1 MKKRVYLSAL
11 FSAMFLILFSAC
23 SSDENMDKGQ
33 TVDVAKNIIFKMN
46 FVDYNAGDSIEGK
59 TRASQTEPAK
69 KQIVP
74 MGDFFAEVSLERDTT
89 KASKKEQAAT
99 TRALADGKYHL
110 YAYQGTT
117 QKGMMTGTM
126 ASNTFTPD
134 GGIDGMSLLPGTYTF
149 ICVNDDVDV
158 SGSLWKISRSKIET
172 ARMGIAE
179 NVVITPTPKLQ
190 KVTFDMKHVGSR
202 VRVQITMQN
211 FFWENLLGTLSS
223 TNDIPQTATFDPS
236 TRSFTSYGDDAAY
249 SESINFDDINRK
261 SHSYF
266 FPSTNL
272 SDFKLTL
279 NSGKVYRIPITTARN
294 FTFPS
299 APTTQMNGSYV
310 LNITL
315 MYNYI
320 YLYSDGTTGQYTD
333 PDFSSHTPIG
343 LVVSRSKRLA
353 VALKDAFV
361 ESHDGFT
368 VSKYTTPVAPQKP
381 WSIKTNTQS
390 NTTMSNSLSNNLAD
404 FNGEAYTY
412 EATYSTDGI
421 IKGQDATNYPAFYAA
436 AHYDPG
442 VPVAPHL
449 KKWFLPTA
457 GEWNLYYKN
466 LMLAN
471 KDLAASASW
480 KDGIQFGTNYNTWSY
495 FPENYGLQRG
505 GGKSLRESFVVS
517 MAGGQRRGLYYYLSS
532 SECDTNNFYALEFGG
547 VSLIYWGWPFS
558 EVFGLDQMD
567 KDRLVPRSRIN
578 SGFTTGYSY
587 CVRPFIHY

>member
-23 SSDENMDKGQ
+23 SSDENMDKAQ

-59 TRASQTEPAK
+59 TRASQPELSK

-202 VRVQITMQN
+202 VRVQVTMQN
-211 FFWENLLGTLSS
+211 FFYENLLGTLSS

-249 SESINFDDINRK
+249 SESINFNDNNRK

-353 VALKDAFV
+353 VALKNAFV
-361 ESHDGFT
+361 EDHHGFS
-368 VSKYTTPVAPQKP
+368 VNNYSPIAPQKP
-381 WSIKTNTQS
+381 WSIKTNSQS

-466 LMLAN
+466 MMLTN
-471 KDLAASASW
+471 KDLAASPNW
-480 KDGIQFGTNYNTWSY
+480 KDGTHVGTGYGAWAL
-495 FPENYGLQRG
+495 FPDNYGFQRG
-505 GGKSLRESFVVS
+505 GGKPLSYSFVVS
-517 MAGGQRRGLYYYLSS
+517 DDGPERRGLSYYLSS
-532 SECDTNNFYALEFGG
+532 SECATNNFYALEIGG
-547 VSLIYWGWPFS
+547 VNSIYWGWAFPQ
-558 EVFGLDQMD
+558 VFGLDQMD
-567 KDRLVPRSRIN
+567 KDRLVPRSRGY
-578 SGFTTGYSY
+578 GFTTGYSY

>member
-11 FSAMFLILFSAC
+11 FSAMLLILFSAC
-23 SSDENMDKGQ
+23 SSDENMDKAQ

-46 FVDYNAGDSIEGK
+46 FIDYNAGDSIEGK

-69 KQIVP
+69 KQIIP
-74 MGDFFAEVSLERDTT
+74 MGDFFAEVSVERDTT
-89 KASKKEQAAT
+89 KASKKEQVAAT
-99 TRALADGKYHL
+99 RPLTDGKYHL

-202 VRVQITMQN
+202 VRVQVTMQN
-211 FFWENLLGTLSS
+211 FFYENLLGTLSS

-249 SESINFDDINRK
+249 SENINFNDTHRK

-272 SDFKLTL
+272 SDFKFTL
-279 NSGKVYRIPITTARN
+279 NSGEVYRIPITTARN

-333 PDFSSHTPIG
+333 PYFSSHTSIG

-353 VALKDAFV
+353 VALKNAFV
-361 ESHDGFT
+361 EDHHGFS
-368 VSKYTTPVAPQKP
+368 VNYYSPVAPQKP

-466 LMLAN
+466 LMLTN
-471 KDLAASASW
+471 KDLAASPNW
-480 KDGIQFGTNYNTWSY
+480 KDGIQLGTYYNTWSY
-495 FPENYGLQRG
+495 FPEDYGFQRG
-505 GGKSLRESFVVS
+505 GGKPLSYSFVAS
-517 MAGGQRRGLYYYLSS
+517 DAGSERRGLSYYLSS
-532 SECDTNNFYALEFGG
+532 SECTASNFYALEFGG
-547 VSLIYWGWPFS
+547 VNSIYWGPVLPR
-558 EVFGLDQMD
+558 VFGLDQMD

-578 SGFTTGYSY
+578 YSFTTGYSY

>member
-11 FSAMFLILFSAC
+11 FSAMLLILFSAC

-69 KQIVP
+69 KQIIP

-149 ICVNDDVDV
+149 ICVNDDVAV

-202 VRVQITMQN
+202 VRVQVTMQN
-211 FFWENLLGTLSS
+211 FFYENLLGTLSS

-249 SESINFDDINRK
+249 SENINFNDIHRK

-343 LVVSRSKRLA
+343 LVVSRNKRLA
-353 VALKDAFV
+353 VALKNAFV
-361 ESHDGFT
+361 EDHHDFS
-368 VSKYTTPVAPQKP
+368 VNYYSPVAPQKP

-466 LMLAN
+466 MMLTN
-471 KDLAASASW
+471 KDLAASPNW
-480 KDGIQFGTNYNTWSY
+480 KDGTHFGTGYSAWSW
-495 FPENYGLQRG
+495 FPDDYGFQRG
-505 GGKSLRESFVVS
+505 GGKPLSYSYVVS
-517 MAGGQRRGLYYYLSS
+517 DDGSERRGLSYYLSS
-532 SECDTNNFYALEFGG
+532 SECTASNFYALEFGG
-547 VSLIYWGWPFS
+547 VNSIYFGWAFPG
-558 EVFGLDQMD
+558 VFGLDQMD
-567 KDRLVPRSRIN
+567 KDRLVPRSRI
-578 SGFTTGYSY
+578 SYGFTTGYSY

>member
-179 NVVITPTPKLQ
+179 NIVITPTPKLQ
-190 KVTFDMKHVGSR
+190 KVTFNMKHVGSR
-202 VRVQITMQN
+202 VRVQVTMQN
-211 FFWENLLGTLSS
+211 FFYENLLGTLSS

-249 SESINFDDINRK
+249 SENINFNDTHRK

-272 SDFKLTL
+272 SDLKLTL

-299 APTTQMNGSYV
+299 APATQMNGSYV

-361 ESHDGFT
+361 EQQPTMGSYLCPPSST
-368 VSKYTTPVAPQKP
+368 PQKP
-381 WSIKTNTQS
+381 WSSKTNFQS
-390 NTTMSNSLSNNLAD
+390 NTTMSNSLSNNLGD
-404 FNGEAYTY
+404 FNGEAYTH

-442 VPVAPHL
+442 VPVASHL

-471 KDLAASASW
+471 KDLAASLSW
-480 KDGIQFGTNYNTWSY
+480 GPSYSADDDFSGWEY
-495 FPENYGLQRG
+495 FPDDFGFNRG
-505 GGKSLRESFVVS
+505 GGRPLSNNFVRT
-517 MAGGQRRGLYYYLSS
+517 GGLYIVGNTYYLSS
-532 SECDTNNFYALEFGG
+532 SESSANQFYALQLYSAGQVYYGG
-547 VSLIYWGWPFS
+547 GFLKTY
-558 EVFGLDQMD
+558 GLDLMD
-567 KDRLVPRSRIN
+567 KDRLMANGRTPVESQ
-578 SGFTTGYSY
+578 FGYTY

>member
-11 FSAMFLILFSAC
+11 FSAMLLILFSAC
-23 SSDENMDKGQ
+23 SSEENMDKAQ

-59 TRASQTEPAK
+59 TRASQAEPAK
-69 KQIVP
+69 KQIIP
-74 MGDFFAEVSLERDTT
+74 MGDFFAEVSLERDTA

-211 FFWENLLGTLSS
+211 FFYENLLGTLSS

-249 SESINFDDINRK
+249 SESFNFGDINRK

-353 VALKDAFV
+353 VALKNAFV
-361 ESHDGFT
+361 EDHDGF
-368 VSKYTTPVAPQKP
+368 SPRNYTPVAPQKP

-471 KDLAASASW
+471 KDLAASPNW
-480 KDGIQFGTNYNTWSY
+480 KDGIKLGTNYNVWSY
-495 FPENYGLQRG
+495 FPEDYGFTRG
-505 GGKSLRESFVVS
+505 GGEIMRTSFVVS
-517 MAGGQRRGLYYYLSS
+517 MDGPERRGLSYYLSS
-532 SECDTNNFYALEFGG
+532 SECATNNFYALEIGG
-547 VSLIYWGWPFS
+547 VGSIYWGWTFPQ
-558 EVFGLDQMD
+558 VFGLDQMD

-578 SGFTTGYSY
+578 YGFTTGYSY

>member
-11 FSAMFLILFSAC
+11 FSAMLLILFSAC
-23 SSDENMDKGQ
+23 SSDENMNKGQ

-69 KQIVP
+69 KQIIP

-202 VRVQITMQN
+202 VRVQVTMQN
-211 FFWENLLGTLSS
+211 FFYENLLGTLSS

-249 SESINFDDINRK
+249 SENINFNDTHRK

-361 ESHDGFT
+361 EQQPSMSD
-368 VSKYTTPVAPQKP
+368 YQYPPLAPQKP
-381 WSIKTNTQS
+381 WSSKTNFQS
-390 NTTMSNSLSNNLAD
+390 NTTMSNSLSNNLGD
-404 FNGEAYTY
+404 FNGEAYTH
-412 EATYSTDGI
+412 ESTYSTDGI
-421 IKGQDATNYPAFYAA
+421 IKGQDAVNYPAFYAA

-442 VPVAPHL
+442 VPVASHL

-471 KDLAASASW
+471 VDLATSPSW
-480 KDGIQFGTNYNTWSY
+480 GTGYSVESDWSGWRY
-495 FPENYGLQRG
+495 FPDNYGFQRG
-505 GGKSLRESFVVS
+505 GGKPLEYNHITTGSYYIMGVT
-517 MAGGQRRGLYYYLSS
+517 YYLSS
-532 SECDTNNFYALEFGG
+532 SESSTNQFYALQLYSAGQ
-547 VSLIYWGWPFS
+547 VYWGYYPTRTY
-558 EVFGLDQMD
+558 GLDLMD
-567 KDRLVPRSRIN
+567 KDRLMANGRIPRS
-578 SGFTTGYSY
+578 STFGYAY

>member
-11 FSAMFLILFSAC
+11 FSAMLLILFSAC
-23 SSDENMDKGQ
+23 SSEENMDKAQ

-69 KQIVP
+69 KQIIP
-74 MGDFFAEVSLERDTT
+74 MGDFFAEVSVERDTT
-89 KASKKEQAAT
+89 KASKKEQVAA

-202 VRVQITMQN
+202 VQVQVTMQN
-211 FFWENLLGTLSS
+211 FFYENLLGTLSS

-249 SESINFDDINRK
+249 SESINFSDYNRK

-353 VALKDAFV
+353 VALKNAFV

-368 VSKYTTPVAPQKP
+368 VSKYTPVAPQKP

-449 KKWFLPTA
+449 KKWFLPTV

-466 LMLAN
+466 LMLTN
-471 KDLAASASW
+471 KDLAASPNW
-480 KDGIQFGTNYNTWSY
+480 KDGIHFDTNYNTWSY
-495 FPENYGLQRG
+495 FPEDYGFSRG
-505 GGKSLRESFVVS
+505 GGETMRTSFVVS
-517 MAGGQRRGLYYYLSS
+517 MGGGERRGLSYYLSS
-532 SECDTNNFYALEFGG
+532 SECATNNFYALEIGG
-547 VSLIYWGWPFS
+547 VASFYWGWPLPQ
-558 EVFGLDQMD
+558 VFGLDQMD
-567 KDRLVPRSRIN
+567 KDRLIPRSRIDF
-578 SGFTTGYSY
+578 SFKTGYSY

>member
-11 FSAMFLILFSAC
+11 FSFIVLALFTAC
-23 SSDENMDKGQ
+23 SNDDNINNTKGI
-33 TVDVAKNIIFKMN
+33 DVSKQITFKMN
-46 FVDYNAGDSIEGK
+46 FVDYNTGDSIEGK
-59 TRASQTEPAK
+59 TRASQPELSK
-69 KQIVP
+69 KQIIP
-74 MGDFFAEVSLERDTT
+74 MGDFFAEVSVERDTT

-179 NVVITPTPKLQ
+179 NIVITPTPKLQ

-202 VRVQITMQN
+202 VRVQVTMQN
-211 FFWENLLGTLSS
+211 FFYENLLGTLSS

-249 SESINFDDINRK
+249 SESINFNDYTRK

-353 VALKDAFV
+353 VALKNAFV
-361 ESHDGFT
+361 ETHDGFT
-368 VSKYTTPVAPQKP
+368 VSKYTPVAPQKP

-466 LMLAN
+466 LMLTN
-471 KDLAASASW
+471 KDLAASPNW

-495 FPENYGLQRG
+495 FPEDYGFTRG
-505 GGKSLRESFVVS
+505 GGETMRTSFVVNMS
-517 MAGGQRRGLYYYLSS
+517 GGERRGLSYYLSS
-532 SECDTNNFYALEFGG
+532 SECATNNFYALEIGG
-547 VSLIYWGWPFS
+547 VASLYWGWPLPQ
-558 EVFGLDQMD
+558 VFGLDQMD

>member
-59 TRASQTEPAK
+59 TRASQPELSK
-69 KQIVP
+69 KQIIP
-74 MGDFFAEVSLERDTT
+74 MGDFFAEVSVERDTT
-89 KASKKEQAAT
+89 KTSKKEQAAT

-202 VRVQITMQN
+202 VQVQVTMQN
-211 FFWENLLGTLSS
+211 FFYENLLGTLSTS
-223 TNDIPQTATFDPS
+223 NDIPQTATFDPS

-249 SESINFDDINRK
+249 SESINFSDYNRK

-353 VALKDAFV
+353 VALKNAFV
-361 ESHDGFT
+361 EDHHGFS
-368 VSKYTTPVAPQKP
+368 VNNYSPIAPQKP
-381 WSIKTNTQS
+381 WSIKTNSQS

-471 KDLAASASW
+471 KDLAASPNW
-480 KDGIQFGTNYNTWSY
+480 KDGTQLGTNYNTWFY
-495 FPENYGLQRG
+495 FPEDYGFQRG
-505 GGKSLRESFVVS
+505 GGNSLGESFVVS
-517 MAGGQRRGLYYYLSS
+517 QDPPMRRGLSYYLSS
-532 SECDTNNFYALEFGG
+532 SECATNNFYALEFGG
-547 VSLIYWGWPFS
+547 TGSIYWGGAYPQ
-558 EVFGLDQMD
+558 VFGLDQMD

-578 SGFTTGYSY
+578 YGFTTGYSY

>member
-11 FSAMFLILFSAC
+11 FSAMLLILFSAC

-202 VRVQITMQN
+202 VRVQVTMQN
-211 FFWENLLGTLSS
+211 FFYENLLGTLSS
-223 TNDIPQTATFDPS
+223 SNDIPQTATFDPS

-249 SESINFDDINRK
+249 SESINFSDYNRK

-466 LMLAN
+466 MMLTN
-471 KDLAASASW
+471 KDLTASENW
-480 KDGIQFGTNYNTWSY
+480 TDGIDYSNAGAWGW
-495 FPENYGLQRG
+495 FPDDYGFQRG
-505 GGKSLRESFVVS
+505 GGKFLRESFVVS
-517 MAGGQRRGLYYYLSS
+517 MDGPERRGLSYYLSS
-532 SECDTNNFYALEFGG
+532 SECATNNFYALEFGD
-547 VSLIYWGWPFS
+547 VNSIYGLWPRGR
-558 EVFGLDQMD
+558 VFGLDQMD

-578 SGFTTGYSY
+578 HGFRTGYSY

>member
-23 SSDENMDKGQ
+23 SSEENMDKGQ

-46 FVDYNAGDSIEGK
+46 FVDYNTGDSIEGK
-59 TRASQTEPAK
+59 TRASQPELSK
-69 KQIVP
+69 KQIIP

-89 KASKKEQAAT
+89 KTSKKEQAAS
-99 TRALADGKYHL
+99 TRALAAGKYHL

-211 FFWENLLGTLSS
+211 FFYENLLGTLSS

-249 SESINFDDINRK
+249 SESFNFGDINRK

-353 VALKDAFV
+353 VALKNAFV
-361 ESHDGFT
+361 EDHDGF
-368 VSKYTTPVAPQKP
+368 SPRNYTPVAPQKP

-471 KDLAASASW
+471 KDLAASPNW
-480 KDGIQFGTNYNTWSY
+480 KDGIKLGTNYNVWSY
-495 FPENYGLQRG
+495 FPEDYGFTRG
-505 GGKSLRESFVVS
+505 GGEIMRTSFVVS
-517 MAGGQRRGLYYYLSS
+517 MDGPERRGLSYYLSS
-532 SECDTNNFYALEFGG
+532 SECATNNFYALEIGG
-547 VSLIYWGWPFS
+547 VGSIYWGWTFPQ
-558 EVFGLDQMD
+558 VFGLDQMD

-578 SGFTTGYSY
+578 YGFTTGYSY

>member
-11 FSAMFLILFSAC
+11 FSAMLLILFSAC

-202 VRVQITMQN
+202 VRVQVTMQN
-211 FFWENLLGTLSS
+211 FFYENLLGTLSS

-249 SESINFDDINRK
+249 SESINFNDYTRK

-361 ESHDGFT
+361 EQQIGMERDPIS
-368 VSKYTTPVAPQKP
+368 PLAPQKP
-381 WSIKTNTQS
+381 WSSKTNFQS
-390 NTTMSNSLSNNLAD
+390 NTTMSNSLSNNLVD
-404 FNGEAYTY
+404 LNGEAYTY
-412 EATYSTDGI
+412 ESTYSTDGI
-421 IKGQDATNYPAFYAA
+421 IKGQDAVNYPAFYAA

-442 VPVAPHL
+442 VPVASHL
-449 KKWFLPTA
+449 NKWYLPTA

-471 KDLAASASW
+471 KDLVASRPWGPGYYSVEN
-480 KDGIQFGTNYNTWSY
+480 DGSGWYY
-495 FPENYGLQRG
+495 LPDDYGFRRG
-505 GGKSLRESFVVS
+505 GGIPLTNNHSYTGDAYL
-517 MAGGQRRGLYYYLSS
+517 MGNTYYLSS
-532 SECDTNNFYALEFGG
+532 SESSANQFYALQLYSIGQ
-547 VSLIYWGWPFS
+547 VYWGNPRIRAY
-558 EVFGLDQMD
+558 GLDLMD
-567 KDRLVPRSRIN
+567 KDRLMPRDRVAKPHN
-578 SGFTTGYSY
+578 FGYAY

>member
-11 FSAMFLILFSAC
+11 FSAMLLILFSAC

-69 KQIVP
+69 KQIIP
-74 MGDFFAEVSLERDTT
+74 MGDFFAEVSVERDTT
-89 KASKKEQAAT
+89 KTSKKEQAIT

-202 VRVQITMQN
+202 VRVQVTMQN
-211 FFWENLLGTLSS
+211 FFYENLLGTLSS

-249 SESINFDDINRK
+249 SESINFSDYNRK

-320 YLYSDGTTGQYTD
+320 YLYSDGTTGQYTN

-353 VALKDAFV
+353 VALKNAFV
-361 ESHDGFT
+361 EDHHGFS
-368 VSKYTTPVAPQKP
+368 VNNYSPLAPQKP
-381 WSIKTNTQS
+381 WSSKTNFQS
-390 NTTMSNSLSNNLAD
+390 NTTMSNSLSNNLGD
-404 FNGEAYTY
+404 FNGEAYTH

-436 AHYDPG
+436 AHYNPG
-442 VPVAPHL
+442 VPVASHL

-466 LMLAN
+466 LMLTN
-471 KDLAASASW
+471 KDLAASENW
-480 KDGIQFGTNYNTWSY
+480 TGGINFNNGYGAWIW
-495 FPENYGLQRG
+495 FPDDYGFQRG
-505 GGKSLRESFVVS
+505 GGKPLSDSFVVS
-517 MAGGQRRGLYYYLSS
+517 DDSPLRRGLSYYLSS
-532 SECDTNNFYALEFGG
+532 SECTTNNFYALEFGD
-547 VSLIYWGWPFS
+547 VNSIYGLWPRGR
-558 EVFGLDQMD
+558 VFGLDQMD
-567 KDRLVPRSRIN
+567 KDRLVPRSRGY
-578 SGFTTGYSY
+578 GFRTGYSY

>member
-11 FSAMFLILFSAC
+11 FSAMLLILFSAC

-69 KQIVP
+69 KQIIP
-74 MGDFFAEVSLERDTT
+74 MGDFFAEVSVERDTT
-89 KASKKEQAAT
+89 KASKKEQVAA

-202 VRVQITMQN
+202 VRVQVTMQN
-211 FFWENLLGTLSS
+211 FFYENLLGTLSS

-249 SESINFDDINRK
+249 SESINFSDYNRK

-353 VALKDAFV
+353 VALKNAFV

-368 VSKYTTPVAPQKP
+368 VSKYTPVAPQKP

-449 KKWFLPTA
+449 KKWFLPTV

-466 LMLAN
+466 LMLTN
-471 KDLAASASW
+471 KDLAASPNW
-480 KDGIQFGTNYNTWSY
+480 KDGIHFDTNYNTWSY
-495 FPENYGLQRG
+495 FPEDYGFSRG
-505 GGKSLRESFVVS
+505 GGETMRTSFVVS
-517 MAGGQRRGLYYYLSS
+517 MGGGERRGLSYYLSS
-532 SECDTNNFYALEFGG
+532 SECATNNFYALEFGD
-547 VSLIYWGWPFS
+547 VNSIYGLWPRGL
-558 EVFGLDQMD
+558 VFGLDQMD
-567 KDRLVPRSRIN
+567 KDRLVPRSRGY
-578 SGFTTGYSY
+578 GFTTGYSY

>member
-69 KQIVP
+69 KQIIP
-74 MGDFFAEVSLERDTT
+74 MGDFFAEVSLERDTA

-202 VRVQITMQN
+202 VRVQVTMQN
-211 FFWENLLGTLSS
+211 FFYENLLGTLSS

-249 SESINFDDINRK
+249 SENINFNDIHRK

-353 VALKDAFV
+353 VALKNAFV
-361 ESHDGFT
+361 EDHHGFS
-368 VSKYTTPVAPQKP
+368 VNYYSPVAPQKP

-466 LMLAN
+466 MMLTN
-471 KDLAASASW
+471 KDLTASENW
-480 KDGIQFGTNYNTWSY
+480 TGGINFNNGYGTWIW
-495 FPENYGLQRG
+495 FPDDYGFQRG
-505 GGKSLRESFVVS
+505 GGKPLSDSFVVS
-517 MAGGQRRGLYYYLSS
+517 DDGPFRRGLSYYLSS
-532 SECDTNNFYALEFGG
+532 SECTASNFYALEFGG
-547 VSLIYWGWPFS
+547 VNSIYGIWPFPRA
-558 EVFGLDQMD
+558 FGLDQMD
-567 KDRLVPRSRIN
+567 KDRLVPRSRGY
-578 SGFTTGYSY
+578 GFTTGYSY

>member
-23 SSDENMDKGQ
+23 SSEENMDKGQ
-33 TVDVAKNIIFKMN
+33 TVDVAKNIIFKLN

-69 KQIVP
+69 KQIIP
-74 MGDFFAEVSLERDTT
+74 MGDFFAEVSLDRDTT
-89 KASKKEQAAT
+89 KASKKEQAAS
-99 TRALADGKYHL
+99 TRALAAGKYHL

-149 ICVNDDVDV
+149 ICVNDNVDV

-202 VRVQITMQN
+202 VRVQVTMQN
-211 FFWENLLGTLSS
+211 FFYENLLGTLSS

-249 SESINFDDINRK
+249 SESINFNDNNRK

-353 VALKDAFV
+353 VALKNVFV
-361 ESHDGFT
+361 EDHHGFS
-368 VSKYTTPVAPQKP
+368 VNNYSPVAPQKP
-381 WSIKTNTQS
+381 WSIKTNSQS

-442 VPVAPHL
+442 VPVASHL

-466 LMLAN
+466 LMLTN
-471 KDLAASASW
+471 KDLAASPNW
-480 KDGIQFGTNYNTWSY
+480 KDGTHFGTGYNVWAW
-495 FPENYGLQRG
+495 FPDDYGFQRG
-505 GGKSLRESFVVS
+505 GGKPLSYSFVVS
-517 MAGGQRRGLYYYLSS
+517 DDGSERRGLSYYLSS
-532 SECDTNNFYALEFGG
+532 SECATNNFYALEFGG
-547 VSLIYWGWPFS
+547 VNSIYFGWAFPQ
-558 EVFGLDQMD
+558 VFGLDQMD

-578 SGFTTGYSY
+578 FGFTTGYSY

>member
-11 FSAMFLILFSAC
+11 FSAMLLILFSAC
-23 SSDENMDKGQ
+23 SSEENMDKAQ

-69 KQIVP
+69 KQIIP
-74 MGDFFAEVSLERDTT
+74 MGDFFAEVSVERDTT
-89 KASKKEQAAT
+89 KASKKEQVAA

-202 VRVQITMQN
+202 VRVQVTMQN
-211 FFWENLLGTLSS
+211 FFYENLLGTLSS

-249 SESINFDDINRK
+249 SESINFSDYNRK

-353 VALKDAFV
+353 VALKNAFV

-368 VSKYTTPVAPQKP
+368 VSKYTPVAPQKP

-449 KKWFLPTA
+449 KKWFLPTV

-466 LMLAN
+466 LMLTN
-471 KDLAASASW
+471 KDLAASPNW
-480 KDGIQFGTNYNTWSY
+480 KDGIHFDTNYNTWSY
-495 FPENYGLQRG
+495 FPEDYGFSRG
-505 GGKSLRESFVVS
+505 GGETMRTSFVVS
-517 MAGGQRRGLYYYLSS
+517 MGGGERRGLSYYLSS
-532 SECDTNNFYALEFGG
+532 SECATNNFYALEIGG
-547 VSLIYWGWPFS
+547 VASFYWGWPLPQ
-558 EVFGLDQMD
+558 VFGLDQMD

>member
-11 FSAMFLILFSAC
+11 FSAMLLILFSAC

-46 FVDYNAGDSIEGK
+46 FVDYNAGD
-59 TRASQTEPAK
+59 
-69 KQIVP
+69 
-74 MGDFFAEVSLERDTT
+74 FCAEVSVERDTT
-89 KASKKEQAAT
+89 KASKKEQAAS

-126 ASNTFTPD
+126 TSNTFTPD

-179 NVVITPTPKLQ
+179 NIIITPTPKLQ

-202 VRVQITMQN
+202 VRVEVTMQN
-211 FFWENLLGTLSS
+211 FFYENLLGTLSS
-223 TNDIPQTATFDPS
+223 SNDIPQTATFDPS

-249 SESINFDDINRK
+249 SESINFSDNNRK

-353 VALKDAFV
+353 VALKNAFV
-361 ESHDGFT
+361 EKHEDFY
-368 VSKYTTPVAPQKP
+368 VSKYSPIAPQKP
-381 WSIKTNTQS
+381 WSIKTNSQS

-466 LMLAN
+466 LMLTN
-471 KDLAASASW
+471 KDLAASANW
-480 KDGIQFGTNYNTWSY
+480 KDGIHFGTDYGAWTW
-495 FPENYGLQRG
+495 FPDTYGFERG
-505 GGKSLRESFVVS
+505 GGKPLSYDRVVS
-517 MAGGQRRGLYYYLSS
+517 DAGPERRGLSYYLSS
-532 SECDTNNFYALEFGG
+532 SECTASNFYALELGG
-547 VSLIYWGWPFS
+547 VSSIYWGWPFPQ
-558 EVFGLDQMD
+558 VFGLDQMD
-567 KDRLVPRSRIN
+567 KDRLVPRSRGD
-578 SGFTTGYSY
+578 GFTTGYSY
-587 CVRPFIHY
+587 CIRPFIHY